1 MAQVLSQDEVDAL
14 LNAVN
19 DDSESSGGMDDSG
32 GGDFGE
38 MAESDANIQPYDLT
52 NQDRVIR
59 GRMPILEII
68 YERFIRQF
76 RVSLSNSL
84 RKISTISMISTDL
97 LKFGEFVNTL
107 PIPSCMCIMRFNE
120 LRGPALIVFESKLA
134 YAIIDSYFGGTDR
147 PFTKIEGKEFTS
159 IELSF
164 MRRVMDMAISDLE
177 EAWAPVHRI
186 DAQYSRTEINP
197 QFVGVVPPS
206 DVIITTTFEVEF
218 ESASGTIMVVIP
230 YSTIE
235 PIKQKLSS
243 SFQADNDV
251 VDTLWTRSMQEH
263 VQHAEATAIVKL
275 GETEM
280 SIGDLVGL
288 QVGDIIPLSQEVSG
302 ELKNPMASP
311 EMSEN
316 NKDAIRE
323 LADGIKA
330 GDDALNK
337 LKVQNL
343 DFILDIPLKVSVE
356 LGRAKVIIKDLL
368 QLGQGSVL
376 ELDKLAGEPLEVLV
390 NGKLVARGEVVV
402 VNEKFGIRLT
412 DIISPLERI
421 ESLK

>member
-14 LNAVN
+14 LNAVS
-19 DDSESSGGMDDSG
+19 DDSDSSSSASAEMEDESEGGKV
-32 GGDFGE
+32 E
-38 MAESDANIQPYDLT
+38 QDANIQPYDLT

-164 MRRVMDMAISDLE
+164 MRRVMDMAINDLE
-177 EAWAPVHRI
+177 ESWAPVHRI
-186 DAQYSRTEINP
+186 DAQYVRTEINP

-206 DVIITTTFEVEF
+206 DVVIATTFEVEF
-218 ESASGTIMVVIP
+218 ESASGTVMIIVP

-243 SFQADNDV
+243 TYQSENDV

-263 VQHAEATAIVKL
+263 VHQAEATAVVKL
-275 GETEM
+275 GETELTV
-280 SIGDLVGL
+280 GDLIGL
-288 QVGDIIPLSQEVSG
+288 QIGDIIPLSQEVSG
-302 ELKNPMASP
+302 ELDLEIEDEK
-311 EMSEN
+311 
-316 NKDAIRE
+316 
-323 LADGIKA
+323 
-330 GDDALNK
+330 K
-337 LKVQNL
+337 LKCLIGVYKGNRAVQVTRRN
-343 DFILDIPLKVSVE
+343 S
-356 LGRAKVIIKDLL
+356 
-368 QLGQGSVL
+368 
-376 ELDKLAGEPLEVLV
+376 
-390 NGKLVARGEVVV
+390 
-402 VNEKFGIRLT
+402 
-412 DIISPLERI
+412 
-421 ESLK
+421 

>member
-14 LNAVN
+14 LSAVN
-19 DDSESSGGMDDSG
+19 EEGEPESSGVEGA
-32 GGDFGE
+32 FATE
-38 MAESDANIQPYDLT
+38 VETQENIQPYDLT

-164 MRRVMDMAISDLE
+164 MRRVMDMAINDLE

-243 SFQADNDV
+243 SFQSENDV
-251 VDTLWTRSMQEH
+251 VDTLWTRSLQDH
-263 VQHAEATAIVKL
+263 VQNAEATAIVKL
-275 GETEM
+275 GETDM
-280 SIGDLVGL
+280 TIGDLVSL
-288 QVGDIIPLSQEVSG
+288 QIGDVIPLSQEVSG
-302 ELKNPMASP
+302 ELDLEIEGA
-311 EMSEN
+311 
-316 NKDAIRE
+316 
-323 LADGIKA
+323 
-330 GDDALNK
+330 NK
-337 LKVQNL
+337 LKCLIGTYKGNRAVQVTRRN
-343 DFILDIPLKVSVE
+343 V
-356 LGRAKVIIKDLL
+356 
-368 QLGQGSVL
+368 
-376 ELDKLAGEPLEVLV
+376 
-390 NGKLVARGEVVV
+390 
-402 VNEKFGIRLT
+402 
-412 DIISPLERI
+412 
-421 ESLK
+421 

>member
-19 DDSESSGGMDDSG
+19 DDETADEIESADIDDF
-32 GGDFGE
+32 DE
-38 MAESDANIQPYDLT
+38 DEEEENIQPYDLT

-68 YERFIRQF
+68 YERFIRSF

-107 PIPSCMCIMRFNE
+107 PIPSCMCILRFNE
-120 LRGPALIVFESKLA
+120 LRGPALMVFESKLA

-164 MRRVMDMAISDLE
+164 MKKVMDMAIADLE

-186 DAQYSRTEINP
+186 DATYLRTEINP

-206 DVIITTTFEVEF
+206 DVIIATTLEVEF
-218 ESASGTIMVVIP
+218 ESASGTIMVVVP

-243 SFQADNDV
+243 SFQTDNEMAD
-251 VDTLWTRSMQEH
+251 TIWTTSMNKH
-263 VQHAEATAIVKL
+263 VKNANAELIAKL
-275 GETEM
+275 GVTSM
-280 SIGDLVGL
+280 TVGDLVNL
-288 QVGDIIPLSQEVSG
+288 EIGDIIPLNQEASG
-302 ELKNPMASP
+302 EISLSIG
-311 EMSEN
+311 
-316 NKDAIRE
+316 AI
-323 LADGIKA
+323 
-330 GDDALNK
+330 
-337 LKVQNL
+337 
-343 DFILDIPLKVSVE
+343 
-356 LGRAKVIIKDLL
+356 
-368 QLGQGSVL
+368 
-376 ELDKLAGEPLEVLV
+376 
-390 NGKLVARGEVVV
+390 
-402 VNEKFGIRLT
+402 EKFKCLIGNYKGSRAVQVSSTIDDT
-412 DIISPLERI
+412 D
-421 ESLK
+421 ESEV